1 MAMLNAIKDFFS
13 PPSFERDEDNLRAKF
28 INGYAWISIFLMLIA
43 APPYLLRS
51 TLNIQTIIVIVA
63 ALAIM
68 FSAIYMLR
76 RGQIDI
82 SGLII
87 IIVGWLLIGAASM
100 TSDGI
105 RGTEMLAYIALAL
118 LASIIISLRVGIIV
132 IIASTVMLWVLAIME
147 ANGYTTPNLD
157 SGPYNL
163 ALTLSVNFAIIGVLI
178 YISTNSLRGALE
190 RANKSEEDL
199 RKSNEELHK
208 LTESLEQ
215 RIEDGTRELKGRTG
229 QLKAI
234 ADVAHSLATIQE
246 MDKLL
251 SQITELVSAQFGF
264 YHVGI
269 FLLDPSREYAI
280 LSAANSKG
288 GQNMLARGHR
298 LKVGEQGIVGYTTFS
313 GNPRVALDVGDDA
326 VYFDNP
332 DMPETHSEVALPL
345 KFGNEIIGALD
356 IQSTESNAFSQED
369 VETFSVLADQVS
381 VAIQN
386 TRSLEQ
392 TQRVLHD
399 LEIASRQATG
409 ETWQGF
415 IETIRTRGYR
425 YDGIKPQ
432 PLKESQ
438 KSLTE
443 KGSTLSIPV
452 QLRGSTIGR
461 LNLKTLDQTKEWT
474 DDELAIIESTAERV
488 AIALESARLLEDA
501 QKRASRETFLSEMAS
516 KLGKSF
522 QLDSILRDTVE
533 ELGQTLQ
540 GSRVT
545 FQLVNPSSPTSA
557 ESQNQNP
564 KIGKG
569 SE

>member
-13 PPSFERDEDNLRAKF
+13 PPSFERDDDNLRAKF

>member
-1 MAMLNAIKDFFS
+1 MLNAIKDFFS
-13 PPSFERDEDNLRAKF
+13 PPSFERDDDNLRAKF